1 MVSVHIYVNAII
13 YHLSYYLTITRMM
26 QKIVMMFRC
35 LWFNQVVT
43 AEPIWFKLRI
53 DIARDVE

>member
-13 YHLSYYLTITRMM
+13 YHLSYYPTRML